1 MHTGIHRGMDL
12 CRSITT
18 DISDN
23 RKGSRNTFLEPDY
36 FQMQKKKKMHKG
48 GKVQQ
53 KKVRFLSQVSIKD
66 LIDVADFVHGL
77 RQDSSLTQFPII
89 KTKGKA
95 KQK

>member
-1 MHTGIHRGMDL
+1 
-12 CRSITT
+12 
-18 DISDN
+18 
-23 RKGSRNTFLEPDY
+23 
-36 FQMQKKKKMHKG
+36 MHKG

>member
-1 MHTGIHRGMDL
+1 
-12 CRSITT
+12 
-18 DISDN
+18 
-23 RKGSRNTFLEPDY
+23 
-36 FQMQKKKKMHKG
+36 MHKG

-53 KKVRFLSQVSIKD
+53 KKVRFLSQVSFKD

-77 RQDSSLTQFPII
+77 RQGSSLTQFPII